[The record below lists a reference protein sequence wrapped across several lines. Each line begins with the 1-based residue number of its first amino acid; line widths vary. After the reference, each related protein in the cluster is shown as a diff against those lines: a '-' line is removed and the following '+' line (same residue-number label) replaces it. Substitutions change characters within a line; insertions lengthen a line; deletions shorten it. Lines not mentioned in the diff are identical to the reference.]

1 MDLDFYFWAFL
12 NFFEFGFL
20 FFGSYVFV

>member
-20 FFGSYVFV
+20 FFGYVFV